1 MLSRFALSASLLAA
15 ALYTSGCAAKSS
27 GLPNAP
33 IFTTGASAT
42 IISPGQQAPPMP
54 GYGQQRSASSGPG
67 SASGSYSGVPGVA
80 PGYGAPGQP
89 QGYPSAQPQA
99 FPTGQPQRVPTG
111 QPQRVPTGQPPLG
124 SDMAMLGGA
133 ITIDTRDI
141 RQRESALWSNPLFLP
156 FAVVAW
162 PFMKL
167 NQALTADRDL
177 AFRQRAFERI
187 EEQTGVEIPRES
199 GMTGRYS
206 SQMAAEQAQQQ
217 AMHEALL
224 ARQQGGVDG
233 GAPAYAS
240 ATPTSTLSI
249 ADELS
254 ALRQGS
260 APGAASR
267 APTPLAPS
275 AGAAPIPGAAA
286 ADEVEDRA
294 GDGRPDRWVYRSDG
308 RTRELLDEDGDGRP
322 ERTLYYEPGSE
333 AIARI
338 DEDTNGDGQVD
349 SWTSYQDGE
358 VVRRRADTNGDG
370 EPDTWTLY
378 QGGEISRHEQDS
390 QGNGVRDR
398 IDHYESG
405 KLLRRTEDA
414 DGDGRPERVT
424 HFDAKGRP
432 ASLEEDSD
440 GDGLIDVRSYYSGG
454 KLVRRELLDEASA
467 TP

>member
-54 GYGQQRSASSGPG
+54 GFGQRTATSGPG
-67 SASGSYSGVPGVA
+67 STSGSYSGIPGA
-80 PGYGAPGQP
+80 SPGSGVPGQP
-89 QGYPSAQPQA
+89 QGYPSSQQ
-99 FPTGQPQRVPTG
+99 QRVPTS
-111 QPQRVPTGQPPLG
+111 QQQAVPTGQPPLG

-133 ITIDTRDI
+133 VTIDTRNI
-141 RQRESALWSNPLFLP
+141 RKSESALWSNPLFLP

-162 PFMKL
+162 PFVKL
-167 NQALTADRDL
+167 NEALTRDRDA

-187 EEQTGVEIPRES
+187 EAQTGVPIPREA
-199 GMTGRYS
+199 GMTDRAS
-206 SQMAAEQAQQQ
+206 AQLAAEQAQQQ
-217 AMHEALL
+217 AMEQALL
-224 ARQQGGVDG
+224 ARQQAGADG
-233 GAPAYAS
+233 AAPGFANTA
-240 ATPTSTLSI
+240 PTTTLSI
-249 ADELS
+249 ADELT
-254 ALRQGS
+254 ALRSGS
-260 APGAASR
+260 APGAVSR
-267 APTPLAPS
+267 TPTPAAPS

-286 ADEVEDRA
+286 ADEVEDRS

-322 ERTLYYEPGSE
+322 ERTVYYEPGSDQ
-333 AIARI
+333 IARI
-338 DEDTNGDGQVD
+338 DEDTTGDGQVD
-349 SWTSYQDGE
+349 SWTSYEAGE
-358 VVRRRADTNGDG
+358 IARRRADTNGDG

-378 QGGEISRHEQDS
+378 QAGQISRHEQDS
-390 QGNGVRDR
+390 QGTGVRDR
-398 IDHYESG
+398 IDYYENG
-405 KLLRRTEDA
+405 ALLRRTEDA
-414 DGDGRPERVT
+414 DGDGRPERIT
-424 HFDAKGRP
+424 HFDTKGRP

-454 KLVRRELLDEASA
+454 KLVRRELLDETSA

>member
-1 MLSRFALSASLLAA
+1 MLSRLALSASLLAA

-54 GYGQQRSASSGPG
+54 GFGQRTATSGPG
-67 SASGSYSGVPGVA
+67 SSSGSYSGIPGAA
-80 PGYGAPGQP
+80 PGYGAPGQ
-89 QGYPSAQPQA
+89 QQARPSAQPQ
-99 FPTGQPQRVPTG
+99 G
-111 QPQRVPTGQPPLG
+111 VPTGQPPLG
-124 SDMAMLGGA
+124 TDMAMLGGA
-133 ITIDTRDI
+133 VTIDTRNI
-141 RQRESALWSNPLFLP
+141 RKRESALWSNPLFLP

-167 NQALTADRDL
+167 NQAMTADRDTR
-177 AFRQRAFERI
+177 FRQRAFERI
-187 EEQTGVEIPRES
+187 EQQTGVEIPRES
-199 GMTGRYS
+199 GMTSRTS
-206 SQMAAEQAQQQ
+206 SQLAAEQAQQQ

-224 ARQQGGVDG
+224 ARQQGGADSA
-233 GAPAYAS
+233 APAYAS
-240 ATPTSTLSI
+240 ARPTSTLSI
-249 ADELS
+249 ADELT
-254 ALRQGS
+254 ALRAGS

-267 APTPLAPS
+267 APTALVPS

-294 GDGRPDRWVYRSDG
+294 GDGRPDRWVYRSEG

-322 ERTLYYEPGSE
+322 ERTIYYEPGSDQ
-333 AIARI
+333 IARI
-338 DEDTNGDGQVD
+338 DEDTTGDGQVD
-349 SWTSYQDGE
+349 SWTSYENGE
-358 VVRRRADTNGDG
+358 IARRRADTNGDG

-378 QGGEISRHEQDS
+378 QAGQISRHEQDS
-390 QGNGVRDR
+390 QGNGVRDQ
-398 IDHYESG
+398 IDYYEG
-405 KLLRRTEDA
+405 GRLLRRVEDG
-414 DGDGRPERVT
+414 DGDGRPERIT

-432 ASLEEDSD
+432 ASLEEDSN